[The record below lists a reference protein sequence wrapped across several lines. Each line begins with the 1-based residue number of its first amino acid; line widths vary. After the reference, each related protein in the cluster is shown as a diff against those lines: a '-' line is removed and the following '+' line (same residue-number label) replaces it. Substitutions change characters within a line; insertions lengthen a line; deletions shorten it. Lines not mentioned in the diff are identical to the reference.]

1 MKAKELLDEAARLAR
16 ESGAEATEWDARLL
30 LAHALGG
37 SNPLSVDPGRNLDPE
52 EGSRFRALWDRRL
65 TGEPVQHLIGEWD
78 FYGRPFTIDRRA
90 LVPRPETEVLLTAAL
105 SEAPAARRVLD
116 LGTGGGILA
125 ITCLLE
131 RPDSRAVAL
140 DVSLEALG
148 LARENA
154 SRHRV
159 LPRLGLF
166 ASDWLSALGPARFDL
181 AVSNPPYLAR
191 SEEASLPRTV
201 REHDPA
207 LALYAG
213 DDALSAIRRLL
224 DGLPRVLQ
232 PGAPFL
238 FEIGLGQAEAVSREI
253 RARPGWQFL
262 RAEPDINGIPRV
274 VVLRRASET
283 QTVS

>member
-1 MKAKELLDEAARLAR
+1 MKQLSMTAKELLDAAATLAR

-30 LAHALGG
+30 LAHVLG
-37 SNPLSVDPGRNLDPE
+37 SRNPLSLEPGRNVDSE

-65 TGEPVQHLIGEWD
+65 TGEPVQHVLGEWD
-78 FYGRPFTIDRRA
+78 FYGRPFTVDRRA
-90 LVPRPETEVLLTAAL
+90 LVPRPETEVLLAAAL
-105 SEAPAARRVLD
+105 SEAPAAGRVLD

-125 ITCLLE
+125 ITYLLE
-131 RPDSRAVAL
+131 RPASRAVAL
-140 DVSLEALG
+140 DVSLDALG

-154 SRHRV
+154 RRHRV
-159 LPRLGLF
+159 LSRLGLF
-166 ASDWLSALGPARFDL
+166 ASDWLSAVGSARFEL
-181 AVSNPPYLAR
+181 AFSNPPYLGR

-224 DGLPRVLQ
+224 DELPGVLE

-238 FEIGLGQAEAVSREI
+238 FEIGLGQAEAVSREV
-253 RARPGWQFL
+253 RARPGWSFL
-262 RAEPDINGIPRV
+262 RTEPDLNGIPRV
-274 VVLRRASET
+274 VVARTR
-283 QTVS
+283 